1 MSCHASPCLGGIVL
15 LQVLETSF
23 PTSGPLHIQFPL
35 PKVFFSHPI
44 NLSSYYR
51 ATTHPLPQF
60 LFFSLLLVFILLSRS
75 YLVYLF
81 TQLCP
86 PSTLSC
92 KLWRQEHMLIHCF
105 LPRAGGDRIV
115 LVFSR
120 SIGHSAQTFLLCY
133 FWGPPA
139 PHAFPA
145 CHGETKHE
153 HQRSTLRFLSQ
164 YKAFPVNILVLVW
177 VAPNLDV
184 ETKTWTCLFGGLFGW
199 WSQRT

>member
-1 MSCHASPCLGGIVL
+1 MQRNKKNPHTAMKTQYSQNKNKNRKKELSKDSYYTKKPAPSQNGLQRPCRPLSLSHLMSCHSSCLGGIVL
-15 LQVLETSF
+15 LRVLETSF

-86 PSTLSC
+86 PPTLSC
-92 KLWRQEHMLIHCF
+92 KL
-105 LPRAGGDRIV
+105 
-115 LVFSR
+115 
-120 SIGHSAQTFLLCY
+120 
-133 FWGPPA
+133 
-139 PHAFPA
+139 
-145 CHGETKHE
+145 
-153 HQRSTLRFLSQ
+153 
-164 YKAFPVNILVLVW
+164 
-177 VAPNLDV
+177 
-184 ETKTWTCLFGGLFGW
+184 
-199 WSQRT
+199 